1 MHFNKILRLSAMF
14 LICWG
19 SYPAQSNN
27 VQCIRYR
34 VGPVRTGG
42 HCVTHDLEQAF
53 KGGKEVVSLQ
63 ATAPE

>member
-1 MHFNKILRLSAMF
+1 MF